1 MWYIYIYTR
10 YIYIN
15 TYIRYIHIVYIVIT
29 MHNVVH
35 AHIVCVCEVLHVSM
49 CVYNIYIYI
58 YIYIYLYMRV
68 YLYLLYLS
76 PSSPRISGTVPS
88 NEANSACSS
97 SAAVW
102 PPEMQMD

>member
-1 MWYIYIYTR
+1 MWYIYTR

-49 CVYNIYIYI
+49 CVYNMYIYI
-58 YIYIYLYMRV
+58 FV
-68 YLYLLYLS
+68 YVCIPIPAIPKPQQS
-76 PSSPRISGTVPS
+76 THIRNRAI
-88 NEANSACSS
+88 E
-97 SAAVW
+97 
-102 PPEMQMD
+102 